1 MPVNRVIVTKNTGTK
16 KMASSV
22 PLIIPP
28 NTPVPIACCVLS
40 LAPLASISG
49 TTPNVKAREVI
60 RIGRKRSFAAVNVA
74 SIRLFPS
81 FINCLANSIIRI
93 AFLAES
99 PIRVIR
105 PTLKKTSFVIFVT
118 DTASTAPSSPR
129 GTTSMTAKG
138 TDQLSYRAAST
149 MNTTSTESTI
159 RPGSCD
165 ADSFFL

>member
-81 FINCLANSIIRI
+81 LHQLSRELDNQNRI
-93 AFLAES
+93 LGGKSNQGYQTHFEKD
-99 PIRVIR
+99 VIR
-105 PTLKKTSFVIFVT
+105 H
-118 DTASTAPSSPR
+118 
-129 GTTSMTAKG
+129 
-138 TDQLSYRAAST
+138 
-149 MNTTSTESTI
+149 I
-159 RPGSCD
+159 RYG
-165 ADSFFL
+165 